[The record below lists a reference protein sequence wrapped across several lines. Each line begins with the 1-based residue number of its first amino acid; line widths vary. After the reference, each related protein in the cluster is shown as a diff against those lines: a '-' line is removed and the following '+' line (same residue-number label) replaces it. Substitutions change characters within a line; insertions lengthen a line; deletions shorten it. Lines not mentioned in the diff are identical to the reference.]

1 MKISGIGVIKK
12 EKAMEILT
20 EEGKKAVKD
29 GLISTEELAEL
40 YKIKQVKKHSKI
52 GKFPDSFSESYKWI
66 PDDLKEQLTPEQ
78 LGRLADA
85 FYHCYGAGKK

>member
-12 EKAMEILT
+12 EKAMKILT
-20 EEGKKAVKD
+20 AEGKKAVKD

-66 PDDLKEQLTPEQ
+66 PDDLKEQLTPDQ
-78 LGRLADA
+78 LGRLVDA
-85 FYHCYGAGKK
+85 FYSCYGSGKK